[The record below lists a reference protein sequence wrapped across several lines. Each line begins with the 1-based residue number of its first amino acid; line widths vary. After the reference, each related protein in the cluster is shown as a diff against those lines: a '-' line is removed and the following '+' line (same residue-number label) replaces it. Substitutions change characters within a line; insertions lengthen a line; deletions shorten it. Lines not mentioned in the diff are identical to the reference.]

1 MMRWTQLSG
10 FLILPLILGCR
21 GGNSPISQAFEV
33 NRSHPEA
40 ACASPELPPSG
51 QGRILH
57 VATNGSDPSGDGS
70 AARPYASLKR
80 AADRAQAGD
89 TILVHGGTYALSSE
103 QFITAR
109 GREDA
114 WITIRAAP
122 SETAGSD
129 GSGAPFEKVIL
140 DASAAQLPDLYR
152 GIITFGGAYVIF
164 EGFEVRNS
172 PGSGI
177 KFYQAQHIRVQNNL
191 VHHVQGLAIGGSG
204 DFITLNAN
212 EVYAAVLSN
221 ANGAKDQ
228 GGGWLPAVASG
239 HWDNPLRRSRNWLV
253 TNNYV
258 HESWGECLDALYLE
272 DSVLQG
278 NRVHDCYSTNIY
290 LDNASRIQVRDNLS
304 YVTGERFNT
313 RVQPHR
319 AHGITVAAESKDVCP
334 SCAMEAIQIQG
345 NRISGTHNGILYF
358 DTAQGGYRDLE
369 IADNIVWNQRR
380 EAVWIAPT
388 AFASGSNRLTN
399 NVLYRG
405 LETASLGIGNGN
417 VWTVSG
423 NRETT
428 ERLPN
433 LNEAICKGP

>member
-1 MMRWTQLSG
+1 MRWIQLSG
-10 FLILPLILGCR
+10 ILILPLILSCR
-21 GGNSPISQAFEV
+21 GGNSPISQAFEAI
-33 NRSHPEA
+33 RSHPEA

-51 QGRILH
+51 QGRTLH
-57 VATNGSDPSGDGS
+57 VATNGSDASGDGS
-70 AARPYASLKR
+70 AARPFASLKR
-80 AADRAQAGD
+80 ATDRAQAGD
-89 TILVHGGTYALSSE
+89 TVLVHGGTYALSGE

-122 SETAGSD
+122 SEKAVGSASAGPS
-129 GSGAPFEKVIL
+129 EKVIF

-177 KFYQAQHIRVQNNL
+177 KFYQAQHIRVQGNL

-204 DFITLNAN
+204 DFVTLNAN

-221 ANGAKDQ
+221 ENGAKDQ

-239 HWDNPLRRSRNWLV
+239 HWDNPLRRSRNWVV

-272 DSVLQG
+272 DSVFQG

-290 LDNASRIQVRDNLS
+290 LDNASRIQVLDNLS
-304 YVTGERFNT
+304 YATGERFNT
-313 RVQPHR
+313 RLQPHR
-319 AHGITVAAESKDVCP
+319 AHGITIAAESRDGDLGRVMD
-334 SCAMEAIQIQG
+334 SIQIKG
-345 NRISGTHNGILYF
+345 NSISGTHNGILYF

-369 IADNIVWNQRR
+369 IVGNIVWNQRR

-388 AFASGSNRLTN
+388 GFALGTNRLTDN
-399 NVLYRG
+399 ILYRG
-405 LETASLGIGNGN
+405 LETGSLGIGNGS

-428 ERLPN
+428 ERLPD